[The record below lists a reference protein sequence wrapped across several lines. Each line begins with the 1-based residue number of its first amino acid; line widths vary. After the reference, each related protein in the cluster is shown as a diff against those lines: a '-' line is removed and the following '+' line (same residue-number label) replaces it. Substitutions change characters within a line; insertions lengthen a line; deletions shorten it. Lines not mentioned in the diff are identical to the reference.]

1 VCPIEELRVVRI
13 ASGDR
18 NGQSD
23 EIRWNITH
31 SLDHH
36 KAGQL
41 WEDDRLS
48 SEETWQALAWCME
61 TQKSWISDERE
72 RDSRRA
78 RKHLKERVTED
89 YHHMEPVLV
98 HKADLG
104 DTHHAASMYGRSGQG
119 NPINQNEYAT
129 VALIQIH
136 FKQGNKREGDRSSRV
151 IKLLSQSLSGELL
164 SLHDREKVFEKEMRL
179 EKERKEIC
187 DILAHD
193 FRNIM
198 AGLGFAYRAVNNE
211 ISYLRESWERL
222 VHQLLPEL
230 PSKHKILEELNR
242 LLQRIAAA
250 DDSLRDC
257 YEITKL
263 NQYQNQML
271 ECCLLPEQNDFYLQ
285 QKIRPLWNAVL
296 SGVKAEPE
304 TVSQIEVLLQKLKES
319 FYLILEE
326 EVIDKINHLSENIK
340 KKWIK
345 LAYSQMNNME
355 AISFEQYI
363 ELLNNEN
370 VGIPRQ
376 SYSKRNLIYL
386 KQLINLIPQ
395 VEIKLNN
402 SLAILKTNNSLSE
415 LT

>member
-1 VCPIEELRVVRI
+1 
-13 ASGDR
+13 
-18 NGQSD
+18 
-23 EIRWNITH
+23 
-31 SLDHH
+31 
-36 KAGQL
+36 
-41 WEDDRLS
+41 
-48 SEETWQALAWCME
+48 
-61 TQKSWISDERE
+61 
-72 RDSRRA
+72 
-78 RKHLKERVTED
+78 
-89 YHHMEPVLV
+89 MEPVLV